1 MAPLRFSS
9 RAHLA
14 SRLRISAA
22 ALALFAASIAPIA
35 AAQRAQQGQPPATA
49 PVAQPTDDISRMIP
63 PPPQSNEPDGPIWQ
77 YKEKVPLSVG
87 EVRRGDTCVTFAPE
101 MSSGDFFDGLQRLD
115 LPSGSMYRK
124 YKQPVTLFP
133 TYIEV
138 LIYVSI
144 HKCDADLYTS
154 AKAPDFVSKIKF
166 RLQWKR
172 DLDMRPADFTIEQ
185 VPLNLDD
192 GDDRMLFVM
201 RIKDQNVPL
210 SDHLILSV
218 WNEQGKLLSRM
229 SARL

>member
-9 RAHLA
+9 RPRTA
-14 SRLRISAA
+14 SRLRISAV
-22 ALALFAASIAPIA
+22 ALALFVAPVA
-35 AAQRAQQGQPPATA
+35 VAQRVQQGQPPATA
-49 PVAQPTDDISRMIP
+49 PVARPTDEVSRIIP

-101 MSSGDFFDGLQRLD
+101 MSAADFFEGLQRLD
-115 LPSGSMYRK
+115 LPSGPVYRK
-124 YKQPVTLFP
+124 LNQTVTFFP

-138 LIYVSI
+138 LIYVNI
-144 HKCDADLYTS
+144 HQCDTDLYTS

-185 VPLNLDD
+185 VPLNLDE

>member
-1 MAPLRFSS
+1 
-9 RAHLA
+9 
-14 SRLRISAA
+14 
-22 ALALFAASIAPIA
+22 
-35 AAQRAQQGQPPATA
+35 
-49 PVAQPTDDISRMIP
+49 MIP

-77 YKEKVPLSVG
+77 YKEKVPFSVG

-101 MSSGDFFDGLQRLD
+101 MSAADFFDGLQRLD

-124 YKQPVTLFP
+124 FKQPVTFFP

-144 HKCDADLYTS
+144 HECDAALYTS

-185 VPLNLDD
+185 APLSLDE

-218 WNEQGKLLSRM
+218 WNERGKLLSRM